1 MMMKRKIPLILAL
14 LIVSVGL
21 GGCSAMGGNGMTV
34 RQNGMK
40 VNQIELLP
48 CTSPNGCAQGVTM
61 GKGIWGSQLKYV
73 LHQQPTRDGRVV
85 SNVAIN
91 SASPGLINTL
101 APVALSGWAGW
112 QAAALQA
119 GAIKW
124 AASHQRGQ
132 QFIIQGGDAQALQHT
147 EVDVV
152 QNPGDLDAN
161 IEETHLYPAP
171 PGN

>member
-1 MMMKRKIPLILAL
+1 MMRTSVL
-14 LIVSVGL
+14 LIALAML
-21 GGCSAMGGNGMTV
+21 GGCATGPKITATPYPACSG
-34 RQNGMK
+34 
-40 VNQIELLP
+40 
-48 CTSPNGCAQGVTM
+48 PNGCSYSVEKGGWLKPYMGVIVDQRM
-61 GKGIWGSQLKYV
+61 GPNGQRMMMPMTNASGPSLLQTTL
-73 LHQQPTRDGRVV
+73 P
-85 SNVAIN
+85 VAI
-91 SASPGLINTL
+91 SAWG
-101 APVALSGWAGW
+101 GW